1 MTGEKLTVGLTYQ
14 ATGFQDL
21 AELSNEL
28 ANDGQAADQGLE
40 EAARKVDKLLAAT
53 GAVPAAATPTSTTP
67 RTRPRPPKTVQER
80 PSWQDMVA
88 ESERRLR
95 ARGIDTS
102 EVDIDELLDP
112 AEVKRLNRQTRRR
125 LQAVHADL
133 DAADISI
140 SDRSRG
146 CGGPSSTFLSC
157 AFLKIPSGGP
167 RGRQRRRTRLRPGF
181 SAMDGDNALSG
192 WAKTAY
198 DRVAN
203 LPEPVVGLSGRT
215 HRVQTL
221 GHDPLLGMMFGT
233 LDIMGGTMTAVPRG
247 GGLQIMDNGDPLTN
261 PFLALTKQIAHLLS
275 DVFTHDGLPLP
286 GWVGLATVKAG
297 SFGPM
302 DQSVGGIAQK
312 HVYER
317 LRLCDLLT
325 MMTGVG
331 ALKVLRSYWGLRR
344 RFDEEWEAST
354 DIQGHVAGSTGLTD
368 HPRFAAM
375 SLTAHGVATAANVG
389 KIVFTDGNPL
399 ALNYAQ
405 WAAFL
410 SSFSNGLNS
419 RGSPQPASWIGKIAP
434 TLWPSLTAGRALIS
448 PIRTSRFPSDDGD
461 KSSFYPKGWL
471 SQQRAERER
480 ITQVHG
486 ADT

>member
-28 ANDGQAADQGLE
+28 ATDGHAADQGLE

-112 AEVKRLNRQTRRR
+112 AEVKRLNRRHEGGFKI
-125 LQAVHADL
+125 HADL

-140 SDRSRG
+140 SIAAGLVAALIDVLVVRIPQDSQWWTQG
-146 CGGPSSTFLSC
+146 DGTDTGSTLTAWF
-157 AFLKIPSGGP
+157 
-167 RGRQRRRTRLRPGF
+167 RDH
-181 SAMDGDNALSG
+181 AMDGDNALSG
-192 WAKTAY
+192 GAKTAY
-198 DRVAN
+198 DRVAT

-221 GHDPLLGMMFGT
+221 GHDPLLGMVFGT

-247 GGLQIMDNGDPLTN
+247 GGLQIMDNGEPLTN

-302 DQSVGGIAQK
+302 DQSVGGIARSMYLNGYDSW
-312 HVYER
+312 H
-317 LRLCDLLT
+317 LLT
-325 MMTGVG
+325 MMTSVG
-331 ALKVLRSYWGLRR
+331 ALEAVLRSYWGLRR
-344 RFDEEWEAST
+344 RFDEEWETAT

-410 SSFSNGLNS
+410 
-419 RGSPQPASWIGKIAP
+419 R
-434 TLWPSLTAGRALIS
+434 
-448 PIRTSRFPSDDGD
+448 
-461 KSSFYPKGWL
+461 SFYKWAQL
-471 SQQRAERER
+471 QR
-480 ITQVHG
+480 ITPSSIVDRQVRANAMAIANG
-486 ADT
+486 WEGLDFSDPNFPLPE